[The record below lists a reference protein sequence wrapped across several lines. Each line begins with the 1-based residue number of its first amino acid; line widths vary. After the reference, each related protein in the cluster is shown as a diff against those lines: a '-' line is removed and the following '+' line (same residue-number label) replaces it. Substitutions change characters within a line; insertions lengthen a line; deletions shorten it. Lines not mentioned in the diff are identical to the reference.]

1 MVRLP
6 FGLHRAASPRHGDIG
21 SFFGKLEVRVLEA
34 LWRRGDEAS
43 VRDLQSEFPGT
54 AYTTLMTTLDRLFKK
69 GLLLREKEGLAWR
82 YVPAVTRAAFEQ
94 RRVDAL
100 AARIVAQHGDAGL
113 AAFVD
118 AAAAADGPLLDR
130 LEELIRARRGR

>member
-1 MVRLP
+1 MVDPLDALGP
-6 FGLHRAASPRHGDIG
+6 
-21 SFFGKLEVRVLEA
+21 LEA
-34 LWRRGDEAS
+34 DVL
-43 VRDLQSEFPGT
+43 DLVWELETATARELYARQAEPGER

-82 YVPAVTRAAFEQ
+82 YVPAVTRGAFAQ
-94 RRVDAL
+94 KRVDAL

-130 LEELIRARRGR
+130 LEELIRARRTR

>member
-1 MVRLP
+1 MLDP
-6 FGLHRAASPRHGDIG
+6 LDALGP
-21 SFFGKLEVRVLEA
+21 LEA
-34 LWRRGDEAS
+34 EVL
-43 VRDLQSEFPGT
+43 DLAWSLETVTARELFARQPQPAER

-82 YVPAVTRAAFEQ
+82 YAPAVTRGAFGQ
-94 RRVDAL
+94 MRVGAL

-130 LEELIRARRGR
+130 LEELIRARRSR

>member
-1 MVRLP
+1 MADPLDALGP
-6 FGLHRAASPRHGDIG
+6 
-21 SFFGKLEVRVLEA
+21 LETDVLA
-34 LWRRGDEAS
+34 LVWELGTATARELFARQAE
-43 VRDLQSEFPGT
+43 PGER

-82 YVPAVTRAAFEQ
+82 YVPAVTRAAFER

>member
-1 MVRLP
+1 MVDPLNALGP
-6 FGLHRAASPRHGDIG
+6 
-21 SFFGKLEVRVLEA
+21 LEA
-34 LWRRGDEAS
+34 DVLALVWELETVTA
-43 VRDLQSEFPGT
+43 RDLFARQARPGER

-69 GLLLREKEGLAWR
+69 GLLLRQKEGLAWR
-82 YVPAVTRAAFEQ
+82 YVPAVTRVAFEQ
-94 RRVDAL
+94 KRVDAL

-130 LEELIRARRGR
+130 LEELIRARRSR

>member
-1 MVRLP
+1 MVDPLDALGP
-6 FGLHRAASPRHGDIG
+6 
-21 SFFGKLEVRVLEA
+21 LEA
-34 LWRRGDEAS
+34 DVLGLVWELETATARELFARQA
-43 VRDLQSEFPGT
+43 QPGER

-82 YVPAVTRAAFEQ
+82 YVPAVTREAFEQ
-94 RRVDAL
+94 KRVDAL

-130 LEELIRARRGR
+130 LEELIRVRRGR

>member
-1 MVRLP
+1 MFDALAP
-6 FGLHRAASPRHGDIG
+6 LGP
-21 SFFGKLEVRVLEA
+21 LEA
-34 LWRRGDEAS
+34 ELLDQVWAHDA
-43 VRDLQSEFPGT
+43 VTARDLYDTQLPTGAR
-54 AYTTLMTTLDRLFKK
+54 AYTTLMTTLDRLYKK
-69 GLLLREKEGLAWR
+69 GLLTRAKDGMAWR
-82 YVPAVTRAAFEQ
+82 YAAACTRQELDQ

-130 LEELIRARRGR
+130 LDELIRARRAR

>member
-1 MVRLP
+1 MLDP
-6 FGLHRAASPRHGDIG
+6 LDALGP
-21 SFFGKLEVRVLEA
+21 LEA
-34 LWRRGDEAS
+34 DVLALVWELETATARELFARQA
-43 VRDLQSEFPGT
+43 QPGER

-69 GLLLREKEGLAWR
+69 GLLRRDKDGLAWR
-82 YVPAVTRAAFEQ
+82 YVAAVTREAFAQ

-130 LEELIRARRGR
+130 LEELIRARRTR

>member
-1 MVRLP
+1 MVDPLDALGP
-6 FGLHRAASPRHGDIG
+6 
-21 SFFGKLEVRVLEA
+21 LEA
-34 LWRRGDEAS
+34 DVLALVW
-43 VRDLQSEFPGT
+43 DLETATARELFAQQAQPGER

-82 YVPAVTRAAFEQ
+82 YVPAVTRASFEQ

-130 LEELIRARRGR
+130 LEELIRARRSR

>member
-1 MVRLP
+1 MVDPTDALGP
-6 FGLHRAASPRHGDIG
+6 LEEEVMGLVWSLGTATARELFAQQV
-21 SFFGKLEVRVLEA
+21 E
-34 LWRRGDEAS
+34 
-43 VRDLQSEFPGT
+43 PGER

-69 GLLLREKEGLAWR
+69 GLLHREKEGLAWR
-82 YVPAVTRAAFEQ
+82 YSAALRREELSQ

-100 AARIVAQHGDAGL
+100 ATRILAQHGDAGL

-118 AAAAADGPLLDR
+118 AAAAAEGPLLDR

>member
-1 MVRLP
+1 MVDPLDALGP
-6 FGLHRAASPRHGDIG
+6 
-21 SFFGKLEVRVLEA
+21 LEA
-34 LWRRGDEAS
+34 DVLALVWELETATARELFAR
-43 VRDLQSEFPGT
+43 QPQPGER

-82 YVPAVTRAAFEQ
+82 YVPAVTREAFAQ
-94 RRVDAL
+94 KRVDAL

-130 LEELIRARRGR
+130 LEELIRARRSR